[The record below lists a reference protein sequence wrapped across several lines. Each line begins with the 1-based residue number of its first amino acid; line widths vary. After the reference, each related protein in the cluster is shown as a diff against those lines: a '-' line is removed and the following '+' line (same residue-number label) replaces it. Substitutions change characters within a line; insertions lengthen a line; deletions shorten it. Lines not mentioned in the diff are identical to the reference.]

1 MDIVKYNKSAWNRE
15 VEKKNRWT
23 IPVSAEQIARARRG
37 EWSIVLTPNKSV
49 PQGWFPS
56 LKSLK
61 VLCLASGGGQQGPIL
76 AAAGAK
82 VTVLDNSPKQLGQDR
97 LVARRESLIIRIVEG
112 DMADLTMFADESF
125 DLIIH
130 PVSNVFVPKVRPVWV
145 EAFRVL
151 RKGGALLSGFNN
163 PTIFLFD
170 YELIE
175 QTGIIQVKYKLPYS
189 DVNNMEEKKK
199 RIQEGEPFAF
209 SHTLEELIGGQID
222 AGFIIKGFYEDA
234 QNPEDYEPLAVYM
247 PTCIAT
253 RAVKP

>member
-1 MDIVKYNKSAWNRE
+1 MDIRKHNRAAWDRQVEQRNK
-15 VEKKNRWT
+15 WT
-23 IPVSAEQIARARRG
+23 IPVSPEVIARGRKG
-37 EWSIVLTPNKSV
+37 EWDIVLTPEKPV
-49 PQGWFPS
+49 PKDWFPDIKG
-56 LKSLK
+56 LD
-61 VLCLASGGGQQGPIL
+61 VLCLASGGGQQGSVL
-76 AAAGAK
+76 AAAGAN
-82 VTVLDNSPKQLGQDR
+82 VTVFDNSPRQLEADR
-97 LVARRESLIIRIVEG
+97 SVADRDSLIIRTVEG
-112 DMADLTMFADESF
+112 DMADLTMFADKSF

-163 PTIFLFD
+163 PAVFLFD

-189 DVNNMEEKKK
+189 DVDNMEERKK
-199 RIQEGEPFAF
+199 RIQEGEPFEF

-234 QNPEDYEPLAVYM
+234 QKPEDYEPLAIYM

-253 RAVKP
+253 RAIKP